1 MTNLASAAS
10 LRETVL
16 SSVEKLSAKRSL
28 VTWRTDAA
36 DDHDHYADDQK
47 PPKNSVDGSLSF
59 APHLDQAAAPH
70 GEERSLT
77 SLSKRRL
84 AKPDSQFW
92 FPRRTVPLTLTLPIP
107 LLE

>member
-1 MTNLASAAS
+1 MRQMTASKWMMMRTIAMLRMVMVMMKMMRMMMTNLASAAS

-47 PPKNSVDGSLSF
+47 PPKKFCG
-59 APHLDQAAAPH
+59 
-70 GEERSLT
+70 
-77 SLSKRRL
+77 
-84 AKPDSQFW
+84 W
-92 FPRRTVPLTLTLPIP
+92 FP
-107 LLE
+107 